1 VGTLITDTAY
11 IWIQGLQVILGSG
24 EIKECNHSKSH
35 LSSHYLDN
43 LEKSLEPLENPFVVW
58 KTRIV
63 IMVSSHDSENWMRAS
78 ANHVYCNLYSTILNF
93 ELEVKA
99 KPFLWDFIF

>member
-1 VGTLITDTAY
+1 VEKSRNVITQSPTYPAITWITL
-11 IWIQGLQVILGSG
+11 
-24 EIKECNHSKSH
+24 K
-35 LSSHYLDN
+35 
-43 LEKSLEPLENPFVVW
+43 KSLEPLENPFVVW